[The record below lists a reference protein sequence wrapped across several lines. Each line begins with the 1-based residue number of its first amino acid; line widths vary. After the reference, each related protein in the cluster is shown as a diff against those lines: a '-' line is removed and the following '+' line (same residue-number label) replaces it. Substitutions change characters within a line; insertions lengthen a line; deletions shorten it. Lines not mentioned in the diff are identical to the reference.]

1 MVGLTNSKQ
10 LLEPGYVSLLIAGT
24 LYVAAVNFEINQLWG
39 FNFSKFLPFW
49 YFWLTIILFSLSA
62 LPPILNRAARW
73 LEIGSLS
80 VNSHKTVGVYLPWV
94 LSMALFPILVASRS
108 ATNYLG
114 DGTLR
119 LNQISGGKLW
129 LPTEAGD
136 FYLHAIL
143 SQHILKPLGYSTA
156 SSYYLVSGLCGAL
169 FLVGS
174 FHLARYLWPRQMLLA
189 WMMMISSGMTVMF
202 FGYVE
207 SYAIVASMLPFAV
220 LFALRVVDGK
230 LRATSFVVIFLL
242 AAIIH
247 PVSLVLLSGMLL
259 SVVGFARLKDVET
272 GWRVTRWL
280 TGSSLGFIGIL
291 YLARATGAM
300 DVGRFLMPL
309 QPIASYQQGLL
320 TANHFLN
327 LFNWACISAI
337 PALSLIFVVARGTKR
352 VQTDA
357 ESRRKLLAAWMMF
370 PSALFL
376 FFFTPQLG
384 GPRDWDLFSLAVFMF
399 IPALMIWTSATGERR
414 LPNYALVA
422 VVLSLC
428 LTVSFVSVNASVKA
442 ASDRFAEIIEV
453 ARFKNLYKEYATL
466 YNYAKKRAPIRSR
479 RLKYAQ
485 MAWSQPPYNK
495 TDSVYMATELA
506 RIYLTQNNQA
516 RAREMI
522 NAALIADSSRLGTHE
537 LLVKYLREFGS
548 EAELSDHAERLA
560 LRFDQNPEA
569 LALAGEVFLEVEH
582 YQRAEETL
590 AQAWML
596 DSTAESV
603 KINYAISLYHSRQ
616 YDRSLA
622 LLEGAII
629 EEAGG
634 GDFRSCYYA
643 ASASRMLGDSV
654 AARKYLKLA
663 DHYQVTVEDSA
674 MLIDLKA
681 LIQK

>member
-1 MVGLTNSKQ
+1 MVNLTERKPV
-10 LLEPGYVSLLIAGT
+10 LEFGCISVLAVGI
-24 LYVAAVNFEINQLWG
+24 LYAATVVLEIKQLWG
-39 FNFSKFLPFW
+39 LGFPRFLPLW
-49 YFWLTIILFSLSA
+49 YFWLTIFLISVVTI
-62 LPPILNRAARW
+62 PPILKRAARW
-73 LEIGSLS
+73 LEVGSLS
-80 VNSHKTVGVYLPWV
+80 VNSHKTAGACLPWM
-94 LSMALFPILVASRS
+94 LSMALFPILIASRS

-143 SQHILKPLGYSTA
+143 SQHILKPLGFSTA
-156 SSYYLVSGLCGAL
+156 SSYYLVSSLCGVL

-174 FHLARYLWPRQMLLA
+174 FHLARYLYPRQLVLA
-189 WMMMISSGMTVMF
+189 WLMMISSGMMVMF

-207 SYAIVASMLPFAV
+207 SYALAASMLPLAV
-220 LFALRVVDGK
+220 LFAVRAVDGS
-230 LRATSFVVIFLL
+230 LRATSFVVTFLM
-242 AAIIH
+242 AVIIH

-259 SVVGFARLKDVET
+259 CVVGHFRAKSSNTR
-272 GWRVTRWL
+272 WRVTRWL
-280 TGSSLGFIGIL
+280 MGLSLSFIGLL
-291 YLARATGAM
+291 YLARATGIM
-300 DVGRFLMPL
+300 DVGRFLLPL

-337 PALSLIFVVARGTKR
+337 PALPLIFIAARRAKR

-399 IPALMIWTSATGERR
+399 IPALMIWTGATKERC
-414 LPNYALVA
+414 LPNSALAA

-428 LTVSFVSVNASVKA
+428 LTVSFVSVNASVAA

-466 YNYAKKRAPIRSR
+466 YNFARKRSPILSR
-479 RLKYAQ
+479 KLKYAQ

-506 RIYLTQNNQA
+506 RMYLDLKNQA
-516 RAREMI
+516 KAREMI
-522 NAALIADSSRLGTHE
+522 SATLIADSARFGTHKLLARYIREYGTDDE
-537 LLVKYLREFGS
+537 LLA
-548 EAELSDHAERLA
+548 EAGRLA
-560 LRFDQNPEA
+560 RFDP
-569 LALAGEVFLEVEH
+569 
-582 YQRAEETL
+582 
-590 AQAWML
+590 
-596 DSTAESV
+596 
-603 KINYAISLYHSRQ
+603 
-616 YDRSLA
+616 
-622 LLEGAII
+622 
-629 EEAGG
+629 
-634 GDFRSCYYA
+634 
-643 ASASRMLGDSV
+643 
-654 AARKYLKLA
+654 
-663 DHYQVTVEDSA
+663 VTKEDSA
-674 MLIDLKA
+674 MIVDLKA
-681 LIQK
+681 LIQEQR